1 MTFVEEERMT
11 LQAMAEAHPTLRELR
26 LGSPPGAARFL
37 SFTRSKSENWP
48 TQALVNDFLQSCET
62 APTISWHPD
71 LDRESTITA
80 WQRSQEPLQG

>member
-37 SFTRSKSENWP
+37 SFTRSKEHLR
-48 TQALVNDFLQSCET
+48 ARL
-62 APTISWHPD
+62 
-71 LDRESTITA
+71 
-80 WQRSQEPLQG
+80 